1 MCCWLSCQEAL
12 AEVLFGEHAP
22 FPGRWLMQALSGQL
36 GGGGGWFLNSGG
48 GGKTGIILFEEA

>member
-12 AEVLFGEHAP
+12 AEVLFGEHSP

-36 GGGGGWFLNSGG
+36 GGGGGGS
-48 GGKTGIILFEEA
+48 